1 MMSRLANN
9 QSVVWAIVLIAVL
22 IALPAVVPRYW
33 VYFAGILGINIIA
46 VHGLNIMTGYTGLLS
61 LGHAAFVGVGAYTVA
76 LSQSKLGLPFYLAI
90 PFAGIVAAIMGVAF
104 GLPSLRIRGLYL
116 VIATLAAQF
125 LLNFVFVHWQSVTNG
140 DAGLTVQP
148 ATIFGYPLNNE
159 TRAYYLILFCDV
171 ALTLFAINV
180 IRSRVGRAFI
190 AVRERDRTAEV
201 LGVRIV
207 WYKFVAFAL
216 GSFYAGVAGALLA
229 YFNQFVNPEQFGL
242 VLSVFFLS
250 AVIVGGM
257 GSTLGAV
264 LGAVFMTLLPEFLR
278 GGGLAIGGALGFD
291 IASILV
297 PLRET
302 VFGFL
307 IIGFLI
313 LEPRGL
319 AQLWKRAQQKFLTP
333 RIAAD
338 SSAVGRTRVGTEQPK
353 RSQGSHNG
361 ETS

>member
-1 MMSRLANN
+1 MARQQTAPRFNTRALWPNSL
-9 QSVVWAIVLIAVL
+9 WGLLLIAVL
-22 IALPAVVPRYW
+22 VALPAAVPRYW
-33 VYFAGILGINIIA
+33 IYFAGILGINIIA

-76 LSQSKLGLPFYLAI
+76 LAQSQLGLPFYLAI
-90 PFAGIVAAIMGVAF
+90 PLAGLATAAMGVGF

-125 LLNFVFVHWQSVTNG
+125 ILNFVFVNWQSVTNG
-140 DAGLTVQP
+140 DAGLTLQP

-159 TRAYYLILFCDV
+159 TRSYYLILACDV
-171 ALTLFAINV
+171 VLTLFAVNV

-216 GSFYAGVAGALLA
+216 GSFYAGVAGGLLA

-242 VLSVFFLS
+242 LLSVFFLT

-257 GSTLGAV
+257 GSILGAI
-264 LGAVFMTLLPEFLR
+264 LGAVFMTLMPEILR
-278 GGGLAIGGALGFD
+278 GCALSIGGTFGFD
-291 IASILV
+291 ISSILV

-302 VFGFL
+302 VFGLL
-307 IIGFLI
+307 IVGFLI

-319 AQLWKRAQQKFLTP
+319 AHLWRRARQAMP
-333 RIAAD
+333 GRITIAKAG
-338 SSAVGRTRVGTEQPK
+338 A
-353 RSQGSHNG
+353 RSGA
-361 ETS
+361 

>member
-1 MMSRLANN
+1 MARVPSIIWAVALVVVLA
-9 QSVVWAIVLIAVL
+9 
-22 IALPAVVPRYW
+22 ALPAIVPRYW
-33 VYFAGILGINIIA
+33 IYFAGILGINIIA

-76 LSQSKLGLPFYLAI
+76 LAQSKLGVPFYLAI
-90 PFAGIVAAIMGVAF
+90 PLAGLVAAIMGIAF

-140 DAGLTVQP
+140 DAGLTVLP
-148 ATIFGYPLNNE
+148 ATIFGYPLNTE
-159 TRAYYLILFCDV
+159 TRAYYLILACDI
-171 ALTLFAINV
+171 ALTVFAINV

-216 GSFYAGVAGALLA
+216 GSFYAGVAGGLLA

-257 GSTLGAV
+257 GSTLGAI

-278 GGGLAIGGALGFD
+278 GGGLAIGTAFGFD
-291 IASILV
+291 IAAILV

-302 VFGFL
+302 IFGLL
-307 IIGFLI
+307 IVGFLI

-319 AQLWKRAQQKFLTP
+319 AQLWKRAQQKFLTTP
-333 RIAAD
+333 ATIPITLI
-338 SSAVGRTRVGTEQPK
+338 GK
-353 RSQGSHNG
+353 QGDNR
-361 ETS
+361 

>member
-1 MMSRLANN
+1 MVSNAQTTSALVAPR
-9 QSVVWAIVLIAVL
+9 AINRDLLSIGLL
-22 IALPAVVPRYW
+22 IALLLALPLVAPRYW
-33 VYFAGILGINIIA
+33 IYFAGLLGINIIA
-46 VHGLNIMTGYTGLLS
+46 THGLNIMTGYTGLLS

-76 LSQSKLGLPFYLAI
+76 LAQIHLGLPFFITIPLAGVTAAVI
-90 PFAGIVAAIMGVAF
+90 GIGF

-140 DAGLTVQP
+140 DVGLTIQP
-148 ATIFGYPLNNE
+148 ATVFGYPLNNE
-159 TRAYYLILFCDV
+159 TRTYYLILACVVF
-171 ALTLFAINV
+171 LTAFAWNV

-190 AVRERDRTAEV
+190 AIRERDRTAEV
-201 LGVRIV
+201 LGVEIV
-207 WYKFVAFAL
+207 WYKLAAFAL
-216 GSFYAGVAGALLA
+216 GSFYAGVAGGLLA

-242 VLSVFFLS
+242 LLSVFFLS

-278 GGGLAIGGALGFD
+278 ESALLVGDTFGLD

-302 VFGFL
+302 VFGL
-307 IIGFLI
+307 LMVCFLI

-319 AQLWKRAQQKFLTP
+319 AQLWKRARQKLLRGGDVP
-333 RIAAD
+333 
-338 SSAVGRTRVGTEQPK
+338 
-353 RSQGSHNG
+353 
-361 ETS
+361 

>member
-1 MMSRLANN
+1 MARLATDRA
-9 QSVVWAIVLIAVL
+9 VLWGIVLIIALV
-22 IALPAVVPRYW
+22 ALPAIVPRYW
-33 VYFAGILGINIIA
+33 IYFAGILGINIIA

-90 PFAGIVAAIMGVAF
+90 PLAGVVAAIMGVGF

-171 ALTLFAINV
+171 AMTAFAINV

-257 GSTLGAV
+257 GSTLGAI

-278 GGGLAIGGALGFD
+278 GGGLAIGSAFGFD

-302 VFGFL
+302 LFGLL
-307 IIGFLI
+307 IVGFLI

-319 AQLWKRAQQKFLTP
+319 AQLYKRAQQAFVSRRVAAGASPGGRPGIKTEPP
-333 RIAAD
+333 R
-338 SSAVGRTRVGTEQPK
+338 
-353 RSQGSHNG
+353 RS
-361 ETS
+361 

>member
-1 MMSRLANN
+1 MAPVSTDRAAAPRIPGW
-9 QSVVWAIVLIAVL
+9 VAGAVL
-22 IALPAVVPRYW
+22 VVALAALPAVVPRYW
-33 VYFAGILGINIIA
+33 IYFAGLLGINIIA
-46 VHGLNIMTGYTGLLS
+46 IHGLNIMTGYTGLLS

-76 LSQSKLGLPFYLAI
+76 LAQSRLGLPFYLAI
-90 PFAGIVAAIMGVAF
+90 PLAGVAAAVMGVGF

-125 LLNFVFVHWQSVTNG
+125 ILNFVFVHWQSVTNG

-148 ATIFGYPLNNE
+148 AILFGYPLNNE

-171 ALTLFAINV
+171 IATVFAINV

-216 GSFYAGVAGALLA
+216 GSFYAGVAGGLLA

-242 VLSVFFLS
+242 LLSVFFLS

-257 GSTLGAV
+257 GSILGAI
-264 LGAVFMTLLPEFLR
+264 LGAVFMTLLPELLR
-278 GGGLAIGGALGFD
+278 GGALGIGNTFGFD
-291 IASILV
+291 VSLILV

-302 VFGFL
+302 VFGLL
-307 IIGFLI
+307 IVGFLI

-319 AQLWKRAQQKFLTP
+319 ARLWKRAAEHLPFGRDRHHP
-333 RIAAD
+333 PG
-338 SSAVGRTRVGTEQPK
+338 SASGAGRQ
-353 RSQGSHNG
+353 
-361 ETS
+361 

>member
-1 MMSRLANN
+1 MPGTSRFSRNALWALLLVAALA
-9 QSVVWAIVLIAVL
+9 
-22 IALPAVVPRYW
+22 ALPAAVPRYW
-33 VYFAGILGINIIA
+33 IYFAGLLGINIIA

-76 LSQSKLGLPFYLAI
+76 LAQSRLGLPFYLAI
-90 PFAGIVAAIMGVAF
+90 PLAGLTAAVMGVGF

-125 LLNFVFVHWQSVTNG
+125 ILNFIFVHWQSVTNG

-159 TRAYYLILFCDV
+159 TRAYYLILACDV
-171 ALTLFAINV
+171 AFTLFAINV
-180 IRSRVGRAFI
+180 IRSRVGRAFV

-216 GSFYAGVAGALLA
+216 GSFYAGVAGGLLA

-242 VLSVFFLS
+242 LLSVFFLS

-257 GSTLGAV
+257 GSILGAIM
-264 LGAVFMTLLPEFLR
+264 GAVFMTLLPEILR
-278 GGGLAIGGALGFD
+278 GGALSIGGTFGFD
-291 IASILV
+291 LSSILV

-302 VFGFL
+302 VFGLL
-307 IIGFLI
+307 IVGFLI

-319 AQLWKRAQQKFLTP
+319 AQLWKRAQHALRRPPTTTAP
-333 RIAAD
+333 N
-338 SSAVGRTRVGTEQPK
+338 P
-353 RSQGSHNG
+353 GSEG
-361 ETS
+361 KS